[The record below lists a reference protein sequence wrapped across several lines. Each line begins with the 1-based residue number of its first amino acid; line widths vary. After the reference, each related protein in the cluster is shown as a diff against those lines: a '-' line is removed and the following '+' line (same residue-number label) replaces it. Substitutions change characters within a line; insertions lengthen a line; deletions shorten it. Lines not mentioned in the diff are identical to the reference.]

1 MGIFDEYTATLGGT
15 PGKLAILNI
24 KAGEITLPWIS
35 KSDTVYTLSTTNQAS
50 SKTNNVTHPITHSLT
65 HTLAY
70 SLHSVLQGGLHST
83 WKVHSIITFLSRK
96 FESWNFWGSEC
107 LSNFFTF
114 ICYWSN
120 DIGDP
125 EELWDPN
132 KQYPKQKHYIRWT
145 RKEREINLHIR
156 ADKKTENGIP
166 AFRKKEINVHMR
178 AGNSCIVTL
187 RPRYFFCFSLLFFV
201 PNNTFFIA

>member
-70 SLHSVLQGGLHST
+70 SLHSVLQGGLH
-83 WKVHSIITFLSRK
+83 
-96 FESWNFWGSEC
+96 
-107 LSNFFTF
+107 
-114 ICYWSN
+114 
-120 DIGDP
+120 
-125 EELWDPN
+125 
-132 KQYPKQKHYIRWT
+132 
-145 RKEREINLHIR
+145 
-156 ADKKTENGIP
+156 
-166 AFRKKEINVHMR
+166 
-178 AGNSCIVTL
+178 
-187 RPRYFFCFSLLFFV
+187 
-201 PNNTFFIA
+201 